1 MTCYLTVLIV
11 SIIEDFGRVRNRI
24 VEESERDPGGR
35 IYVSASNL
43 QIRVVWCRHAKHMIS
58 CYGGQEQN
66 LVKRKEDRRIRRD
79 SRFFFVHIVKTK
91 MQKQKKYVKM
101 EKINWLLTGKLL
113 WYLLQSIAFSES
125 IAIDL

>member
-1 MTCYLTVLIV
+1 
-11 SIIEDFGRVRNRI
+11 
-24 VEESERDPGGR
+24 
-35 IYVSASNL
+35 
-43 QIRVVWCRHAKHMIS
+43 MIS

-101 EKINWLLTGKLL
+101 EKIN
-113 WYLLQSIAFSES
+113 
-125 IAIDL
+125 